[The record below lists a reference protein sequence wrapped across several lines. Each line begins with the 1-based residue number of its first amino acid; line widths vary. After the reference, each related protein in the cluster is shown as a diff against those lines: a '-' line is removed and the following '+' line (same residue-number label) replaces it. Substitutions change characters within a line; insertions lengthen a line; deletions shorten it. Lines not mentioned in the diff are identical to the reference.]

1 MIYIYYKTMDLDLK
15 APDIPNLTPT
25 IAVFGVGGAGGNAV
39 ANMINAKL
47 QGAHFIVANTDAQA
61 LQHSNC
67 NTKLQLGKSVEGLGA
82 GADPEIGKKAAE
94 ESEDEI
100 RSLLEGSNMVFVTA
114 GMGGGTGTGASP
126 VIAKIA
132 KELGI
137 LTVGVVTK
145 PFMFEGQRRM
155 RTAEQGLKE
164 LQEHVDTLIII
175 PNQNI
180 FRVAN
185 ENTTFVEAFKMA
197 DEVLHDGV
205 RGITDLITMPG
216 LVNLDF
222 ADIKSVMSEQGK
234 ATMGTGEGQG
244 EDKEIK
250 AVEAAI
256 ANPLLDHNSMHG
268 ASAVLVNITGG
279 KDMTL
284 FQLDTAINRIRKEV
298 GDSDA
303 NIIFG
308 SAFNSDL
315 EGVIRVSVVAT
326 GIDAKNNNQTQQHLS
341 HNDENHY
348 QKPYPNSNSHDE
360 FIRDKNDQDI
370 EDLIHEG
377 DMKKENNDGNNA
389 SSERLQNKASVQHD
403 KTKKQLVNKNVK
415 PSIAKRMWSMF
426 FSVEQLDR
434 KDHSVNDLENIS
446 ADEETEQNSNNVH
459 SINDAPSLRKR

>member
-1 MIYIYYKTMDLDLK
+1 MDLDLK
-15 APDIPNLTPT
+15 APDIPNLTPK

-47 QGAHFIVANTDAQA
+47 QGANFIVANTDAQA

-67 NTKLQLGKSVEGLGA
+67 TTKLQLGKSVEGLGA

-100 RSLLEGSNMVFVTA
+100 RSLLEGSNMVFITA

-145 PFMFEGQRRM
+145 PFIFEGQWRM
-155 RTAEQGLKE
+155 RTAEKGLNE

-175 PNQNI
+175 PNQNL

-234 ATMGTGEGQG
+234 ATMGTGEGHG

-308 SAFNSDL
+308 STFNSDL

-326 GIDAKNNNQTQQHLS
+326 GIDAKNNNNQTKKHLS
-341 HNDENHY
+341 HSDANY
-348 QKPYPNSNSHDE
+348 YKRAYPNTGSHDE
-360 FIRDKNDQDI
+360 FIIEKNDQEI
-370 EDLIHEG
+370 EDLIQEG
-377 DMKKENNDGNNA
+377 EVKKESNDSDNVLP
-389 SSERLQNKASVQHD
+389 EMLQNKVSIKHD
-403 KTKKQLVNKNVK
+403 KTQQQAPNKKVR

-426 FSVEQLDR
+426 FAVEQPNR
-434 KDHSVNDLENIS
+434 KDNLVNDS
-446 ADEETEQNSNNVH
+446 DMPVEEDTDQNTNNMH
-459 SINDAPSLRKR
+459 SINDAPSLTKR